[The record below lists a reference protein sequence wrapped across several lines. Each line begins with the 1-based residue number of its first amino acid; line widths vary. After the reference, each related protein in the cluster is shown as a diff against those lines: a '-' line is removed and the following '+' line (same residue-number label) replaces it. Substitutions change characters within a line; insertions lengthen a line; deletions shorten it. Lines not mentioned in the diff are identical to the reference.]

1 MSEDVSP
8 KEAPAE
14 LSPASAP
21 AAAPVPTLPAGAPA
35 PGLIDQAEAAHRAGH
50 FTQVRAL
57 LKQLAAERGLG
68 DADQK
73 RVEAL
78 AARLRPDP
86 LAAILLVT
94 CLLLFALVIA
104 RYWN

>member
-1 MSEDVSP
+1 MPEDVSP
-8 KEAPAE
+8 KEAPVG
-14 LSPASAP
+14 LPPASP
-21 AAAPVPTLPAGAPA
+21 SAAAPLPTL
-35 PGLIDQAEAAHRAGH
+35 LDQAEAAHRVGH
-50 FTQVRAL
+50 FAQVRAL
-57 LKQLAAERGLG
+57 LKQLSAERGLS

-73 RVEAL
+73 RLEAL

-86 LAAILLVT
+86 LAAILLVA